1 MPKVM
6 LVTGASRG
14 IGAATARLAG
24 RRGYAVVVNYLGRR
38 DAADAVVADIEKAGS
53 RALAVQGDVADESA
67 VKALFATI
75 DKAFGSLDVLVNNA
89 GILQRLARPEEISKG
104 RLERMF
110 GVNVFGTIL
119 CAGEAVRRMSRRHGG
134 KGGIIVNISSI
145 SAYHGGPND
154 NIDYAATKGAVD
166 SLTWGL
172 AKQVAAEGIRVN
184 AVRPGMTYSEIH
196 ASLGEPDRVD
206 RVAPTI
212 PLGRGGKAGGNS
224 RSRALAVLRRC
235 NLLHRYDPRCA
246 RRPKPVARN
255 GNDGR

>member
-184 AVRPGMTYSEIH
+184 AVRPGMTYSDIH
-196 ASLGEPDRVD
+196 ASVGEPDRVD
-206 RVAPTI
+206 RVGPTI
-212 PLGRGGKAGGNS
+212 PLGRGGKAEEI
-224 RSRALAVLRRC
+224 AEAVLWLCSDAATYCTGTIIDVR
-235 NLLHRYDPRCA
+235 
-246 RRPKPVARN
+246 
-255 GNDGR
+255 GGRSL

>member
-53 RALAVQGDVADESA
+53 RALAVQADVADESA

-75 DKAFGSLDVLVNNA
+75 DKAFGPLDVLVNNA
-89 GILQRLARPEEISKG
+89 GISQRLARPEEISKA

-110 GVNVFGTIL
+110 SVNVFGTIL
-119 CAGEAVRRMSRRHGG
+119 CAGEAVRRMSHRHGG

-145 SAYHGGPND
+145 AAYHGGPND

-172 AKQVAAEGIRVN
+172 AKQVAAKGIRVN
-184 AVRPGMTYSEIH
+184 AVRPGMTYSDIH
-196 ASLGEPDRVD
+196 ASVGEPDRVD

-212 PLGRGGKAGGNS
+212 PLGRGGKAEEI
-224 RSRALAVLRRC
+224 AEAVLWLC
-235 NLLHRYDPRCA
+235 SDAATYCTGTIIDVH
-246 RRPKPVARN
+246 
-255 GNDGR
+255 GGRSL

>member
-1 MPKVM
+1 MRMPKVM

-53 RALAVQGDVADESA
+53 RALAVQGDVADELA

-75 DKAFGSLDVLVNNA
+75 DKAFGPLDVLVNNA
-89 GILQRLARPEEISKG
+89 GILQPLARPEEISKA

-154 NIDYAATKGAVD
+154 NIDYAATKGAVE
-166 SLTWGL
+166 LVNVGTGQ
-172 AKQVAAEGIRVN
+172 AGRRGRHPRQCRAAGHDLFRHPCQCRR
-184 AVRPGMTYSEIH
+184 ARPS
-196 ASLGEPDRVD
+196 
-206 RVAPTI
+206 
-212 PLGRGGKAGGNS
+212 
-224 RSRALAVLRRC
+224 
-235 NLLHRYDPRCA
+235 
-246 RRPKPVARN
+246 
-255 GNDGR
+255 

>member
-24 RRGYAVVVNYLGRR
+24 RRGYAVVVNYFGRR

-53 RALAVQGDVADESA
+53 RALAVQGDVADEPA
-67 VKALFATI
+67 VKALFTAV
-75 DKAFGSLDVLVNNA
+75 DKAFGPLDVLVNNA
-89 GILQRLARPEEISKG
+89 GILQRLVQPEEISKA

-145 SAYHGGPND
+145 AAYHGGPND

-184 AVRPGMTYSEIH
+184 AVRPGMTYSDIH

-206 RVAPTI
+206 RVGPTI
-212 PLGRGGKAGGNS
+212 PLGRGGKAEEI
-224 RSRALAVLRRC
+224 AEAVLWLCSDAATYSTGTISDRHGGRR
-235 NLLHRYDPRCA
+235 
-246 RRPKPVARN
+246 V
-255 GNDGR
+255 